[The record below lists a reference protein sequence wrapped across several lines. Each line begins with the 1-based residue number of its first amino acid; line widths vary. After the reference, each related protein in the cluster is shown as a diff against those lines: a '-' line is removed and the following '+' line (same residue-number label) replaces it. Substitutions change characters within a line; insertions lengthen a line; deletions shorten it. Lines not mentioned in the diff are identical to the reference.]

1 MERQLDV
8 YTGRVAERELWSGGL
23 IYIQSEWLRG
33 NCGATVE
40 CTYRA
45 SG

>member
-1 MERQLDV
+1 MERQLNV
-8 YTGRVAERELWSGGL
+8 HTGRVAERELWSDSL
-23 IYIQSEWLRG
+23 IYIQGEWLRG